1 MEDVG
6 LIVPR
11 RTACLSCGAEGL
23 VDVLSLG
30 LMPLANAYRQPGAA
44 TDEVRFPLEVACC
57 PGCSLVQLRHVV
69 PPEAM
74 FSDYLYFS
82 SYSASMLAHAERL
95 ANTLVTERRL
105 GSRSLVM
112 EVASNDGYLLQYFR
126 RAGVPVLGIEPAANV
141 AAVAREAHQIPTL
154 VEYFGRETGRRL
166 AEGGQRAD
174 VLLGLNVMAPVP
186 DINSFLGGV
195 AAVLAPGGVA
205 VIEAPYVR
213 DMVEKTEFDTIYHE
227 HIFYFSVTA
236 VARAVERHGLVL
248 ERVDRVPVHG
258 GSLRLS
264 IVRGAT
270 HGPSAQALLDEEARL
285 GLDRPEYYAGFR
297 RAVEQIRA
305 DMIETVE
312 RLRRG
317 GASIGGYGAAAKAT
331 ILLNYCGLS
340 SPAIAFVADRSPHKQ
355 GRLMPGCGIPI
366 VGPEAIRA
374 RQPEYVVLFVWNIKD
389 EVLRQEAAYRDA
401 GGRFI
406 VAVPQVRIE

>member
-1 MEDVG
+1 MG
-6 LIVPR
+6 LTLPR
-11 RTACLSCGAEGL
+11 RTACLSCGADGL

-30 LMPLANAYRQPGAA
+30 LMPLANAYREAGA
-44 TDEVRFPLEVACC
+44 TGDEPRFPLEVACC

-82 SYSASMLAHAERL
+82 SYSVSMLAHAERL
-95 ANTLVTERRL
+95 AETLVAERRL
-105 GSRSLVM
+105 DGRSLVM

-126 RAGVPVLGIEPAANV
+126 RDGVPVLGIEPAANV
-141 AAVAREAHQIPTL
+141 AAVARDTRQIPTL
-154 VEYFGRETGRRL
+154 VEYFGREMGRRL
-166 AEGGQRAD
+166 ADGQRAD
-174 VLLGLNVMAPVP
+174 VLLGLNVMAHVP

-205 VIEAPYVR
+205 VIEAHVR

-227 HIFYFSVTA
+227 HIYYFSVTA

-258 GSLRLS
+258 GSLRLY
-264 IVRGAT
+264 IARGTA

-285 GLDRPEYYAGFR
+285 GLDRPEDDAGFR
-297 RAVEQIRA
+297 RAVEQIRS
-305 DMIETVE
+305 DMIDTVA
-312 RLRRG
+312 RLRGG
-317 GASIGGYGAAAKAT
+317 GATIGGYGAAAKAT

-355 GRLMPGCGIPI
+355 GRLMPGAGIPI
-366 VGPEAIRA
+366 VAPEIIRA
-374 RQPEYVVLFVWNIKD
+374 RQPEYVVLFVWNIRD
-389 EVLRQEAAYRDA
+389 EVLRQEAAYREA